1 MNMALINPNM
11 QTGSGPASK
20 AFMKHILVLNCGSSS
35 IKFKIIALPA
45 ATTMLAGAVTGIAQ
59 NSGKHQ
65 LTSYTGEIPE
75 NSEETAI
82 FTDHAAAFETVQRD
96 LTEALQQADL
106 TLDAI
111 GHRVVHGGTAFIEP
125 VQLTAAIVE
134 QIAELE
140 YLAPQHLPGNLQGI
154 RVCMALFE
162 DLPQVAVFDSAF
174 HHSMPAYAYRY
185 PVPEHW
191 FRKFGIRRYGFHGS
205 SHQYVAGK
213 AAEMLG
219 KPLAQLNLITLH
231 LGNGDSACAIRQG
244 KSVDTSMGFTP
255 LEGLMMGSRSG
266 DLDASIP
273 LYLQQKQGMSADEI
287 ARQLNFESGLQAIC
301 GSHDMRDIIERVE
314 QDDTEARLALEMFVY
329 HVRKYIGAYL
339 VALGRVDALVFTG
352 GIGEHASL
360 IRALCCEGLSQFGLS
375 LDKKKNI
382 DSNDKSTD
390 ISTSNSAIRVLVIAT
405 DEELQIARE
414 VGSSLNFHN

>member
-1 MNMALINPNM
+1 
-11 QTGSGPASK
+11 
-20 AFMKHILVLNCGSSS
+20 MKYILVINCGSSS

-45 ATTMLAGAVTGIAQ
+45 AITLLAGAVTGIAQ
-59 NSGKHQ
+59 KSGKHQ
-65 LTSYTGEIPE
+65 LTSYTGDLPE
-75 NSEETAI
+75 NREETAA
-82 FTDHAAAFETVQRD
+82 FADHAAAFETIHRD
-96 LTEALQQADL
+96 LAASLELSDL
-106 TLDAI
+106 KLDAI

-125 VQLTAAIVE
+125 VQLTPAVVE

-154 RVCMALFE
+154 RLCMALFN

-174 HHSMPAYAYRY
+174 HHSMPDYAYRY
-185 PVPEHW
+185 PIPERW
-191 FRKFGIRRYGFHGS
+191 FSEFGIRRYGFHGS

-219 KPLAQLNLITLH
+219 KPLEELNIITLH

-244 KSVDTSMGFTP
+244 RSIDTSMGFTP

-273 LYLQQKQGMSADEI
+273 LYLQQKQGMSAEDI
-287 ARQLNFESGLQAIC
+287 TRQLNFNSGLQAIC
-301 GSHDMRDIIERVE
+301 GSHDMREIVERVE
-314 QDDTEARLALEMFVY
+314 LDDPKARLALEMFVY

-339 VALGRVDALVFTG
+339 IALTKVDALVFTG

-360 IRALCCEGLSQFGLS
+360 IRALCCEDLSQFGLT
-375 LDKKKNI
+375 LDEQKNV
-382 DSNDKSTD
+382 DNKDKSAD
-390 ISTSNSAIRVLVIAT
+390 ISTTDSASRILVIAT

-414 VGSSLNFHN
+414 VCSSLDLKD